1 MGRDDQKG
9 RTHLDRR
16 GFVKTVGA
24 VGAAGAVGSLASSG
38 LAATPAEAAATKPA
52 AKPPI
57 TLGPQE
63 AGDFQTPAGLRPG
76 AQSDSRFPVSFAE
89 PVGQGLRLAMEYFT
103 ALNQRNI
110 DGIASTLHFPFAIN
124 EDVEPIVFESA
135 SQLVAQPAPTL
146 NFTTR
151 GLSRVGVGS
160 YDLLENVGVHLYCP
174 VGSVISLSWKRYN
187 QHGYKLGDYDGI
199 FGVTNNDGRWAIQMV
214 STIFHET
221 GYEGIRYPFVE
232 EEDIRGSQGY
242 LAAFGYRD
250 EETLNNPAIGRGS
263 YEERLPVGTRTA
275 SVNFGYGPRDRTRN
289 ARDGRPMAGWVTTG
303 VTSRLSLGTVR
314 DIPPGARTE
323 TNLDE
328 FVDLAGET
336 VGEYSYTRFPPYRP
350 TVLHATHDKAHVTGG
365 YYRYTPEG
373 ELISETRSIGIR
385 IYKGGVWGS
394 GGGMGQ
400 VTHHDRANSV

>member
-1 MGRDDQKG
+1 MHEKEQER
-9 RTHLDRR
+9 RRSLDRR

-24 VGAAGAVGSLASSG
+24 VGAAGAVGSLTPPDMAAANASVT
-38 LAATPAEAAATKPA
+38 TPADA
-52 AKPPI
+52 PPI
-57 TLGPQE
+57 PVLQQ
-63 AGDFQTPAGLRPG
+63 AGDFPTPAGLRPG
-76 AQSDSRFPVSFAE
+76 AQSDSRFPVSYSE
-89 PVGQGLRLAMEYFT
+89 PVSQGLRLVMEYFT

-110 DGIASTLHFPFAIN
+110 EGVASTLHFPFAIN
-124 EDVEPIVFESA
+124 EDIEPIVFESA
-135 SQLVAQPAPTL
+135 SQLAAEPAPTL

-151 GLSRVGVGS
+151 GLSRVGTGS

-174 VGSVISLSWKRYN
+174 VGSVLSLSWKRYN
-187 QHGYKLGDYDGI
+187 ARGYKLGDYDGL
-199 FGVTNNDGRWAIQMV
+199 FAVTNNNGRWAIQMV
-214 STIFHET
+214 STIFHEI

-250 EETLNNPAIGRGS
+250 EETLNNPLIGRGS

-275 SVNFGYGPRDRTRN
+275 SVNFGYGPRDRTQN

-303 VTSRLSLGTVR
+303 VMSRLSVGAVR
-314 DIPPGARTE
+314 ELPPDARTE
-323 TNLDE
+323 TNLAE

-365 YYRYTPEG
+365 YFRYTPEG